1 VVRLAGG
8 ELPKLKRGFD
18 RVRLRL
24 SDRLAALIPDPSP
37 ASAGE
42 GSTALPDLMVDPMC
56 YDSPFLI
63 AEHTTLA
70 EPVEANSQNH
80 CKQTLASIGLVG
92 AIAKPQPTTTRTL

>member
-1 VVRLAGG
+1 MVRLAGG

-70 EPVEANSQNH
+70 
-80 CKQTLASIGLVG
+80 SIGLVG